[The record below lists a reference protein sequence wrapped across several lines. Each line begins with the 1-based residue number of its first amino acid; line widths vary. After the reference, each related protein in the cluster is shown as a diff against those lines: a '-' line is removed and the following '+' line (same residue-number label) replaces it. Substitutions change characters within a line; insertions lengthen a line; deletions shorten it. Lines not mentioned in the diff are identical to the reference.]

1 MPEIYAEKGKQEIQE
16 TDEPLKREAI
26 TIPKMMAKGKPKK
39 MNSQNILIR
48 EEIYTIRE
56 SLGLYICTILYV
68 LLYVYI
74 AYVYYYN

>member
-1 MPEIYAEKGKQEIQE
+1 MPEIYAEKWKQEIQE

-48 EEIYTIRE
+48 EEIYTI
-56 SLGLYICTILYV
+56 GK
-68 LLYVYI
+68 
-74 AYVYYYN
+74 A